1 MPSWNVFP
9 QVAQVKHCMCHVWFR
24 ACMTSLVKDRWLEKC
39 EVLVITTHPYNLLGA
54 FGTSIGK
61 VTFKAAAAVDG
72 TFVLDKTSL
81 LQWDATSGRLADK
94 ALGMPVFADRLTVFA
109 PIYIIA
115 QLHGG
120 FHVRHLPY
128 LLATSGTNW
137 RFWWGWLGLNA
148 ICVLL
153 HHSRHRWRLILFLW
167 RYFWWRW
174 CCIICPRLFSFI
186 FGSTQVLLLGV
197 CVSCWK
203 C

>member
-1 MPSWNVFP
+1 M
-9 QVAQVKHCMCHVWFR
+9 
-24 ACMTSLVKDRWLEKC
+24 
-39 EVLVITTHPYNLLGA
+39 ITTHPYNLLGA

-137 RFWWGWLGLNA
+137 RF
-148 ICVLL
+148 
-153 HHSRHRWRLILFLW
+153 
-167 RYFWWRW
+167 
-174 CCIICPRLFSFI
+174 
-186 FGSTQVLLLGV
+186 
-197 CVSCWK
+197 
-203 C
+203 